1 MDLGRL
7 SRRYLLVS
15 FLACLWIAVLDAL
28 PTEGPHSADQEAQ
41 LRPHWQYP
49 QDSNTTLGN
58 STTLWA
64 VLCVYP
70 VSGIYTRMQRILL
83 YVATAFVF
91 VLRSYDWLIA
101 VGMTF
106 VLTYASA
113 ACIHAF
119 LLSTLNG
126 IGPDLDVLAIQGI
139 IVSTTIA
146 ICCYS
151 TSSQRIS
158 EYAIAPLFY
167 MWYSA
172 MLVTFITTLYS
183 TKGIWGNWGNL
194 ATFVVPAGCS
204 ADGECT
210 PGACSNATSHG
221 LFRSEM
227 DQLVPIA
234 LEQWMYYNASNASNW
249 GWGGYFPSE
258 HCLNCDGLSYSNDS
272 PIDESG
278 DFTPS
283 HILHIGIFSLIAVLV
298 ISRLVVSPLLFKS
311 SESRNVAF
319 IQFLMEFKTSGN
331 PFNRGAWLSVLV
343 FHTPFSKAPV
353 RKAMKTIL
361 FYDLSTASE
370 VEPRHIYVAKLLAS
384 CYFVCSWSARI
395 IFFMLPVATMIL
407 SELTL
412 NRLPESEAPRL
423 VGQWAPFV
431 YVGLAFLASLVLKF
445 LNYRRVGVHEQ
456 RPIIYLS
463 HPDSTESFKSPL
475 RLHLSPYLIGKE
487 FKTWW
492 NDPVNVAKQDYE
504 DMRSR
509 LRFELMA
516 ARRGAAKRGNELS
529 CVDDEEAGK
538 PANAEPVERLEF
550 NEIWERLSA
559 SVSESQNH
567 RKWSTQIP
575 STFAICRGRNQ
586 GNSLADT
593 GWITATYEEEEYEP
607 ISSVRRSIPSS
618 ESTRAKNQK
627 SKIQNL
633 SCPHYQYFI
642 TIIFIIIII
651 IIIMKCTS

>member
-1 MDLGRL
+1 
-7 SRRYLLVS
+7 
-15 FLACLWIAVLDAL
+15 
-28 PTEGPHSADQEAQ
+28 
-41 LRPHWQYP
+41 
-49 QDSNTTLGN
+49 
-58 STTLWA
+58 
-64 VLCVYP
+64 
-70 VSGIYTRMQRILL
+70 MQRILL
-83 YVATAFVF
+83 YVVTAFVF

-113 ACIHAF
+113 ACIHA
-119 LLSTLNG
+119 LLFSTLNG
-126 IGPDLDVLAIQGI
+126 IGPDFDVLAIQGI

-151 TSSQRIS
+151 ISSRRIS
-158 EYAIAPLFY
+158 KYAIAPLFY

-172 MLVTFITTLYS
+172 MLVTWITIIFS
-183 TKGIWGNWGNL
+183 TKGIQGNL

-204 ADGECT
+204 ADGECS

-249 GWGGYFPSE
+249 GWGGFSIE
-258 HCLNCDGLSYSNDS
+258 HCLNCDGLSYSNDL

-283 HILHIGIFSLIAVLV
+283 DALHFGLYILIAVLV
-298 ISRLVVSPLLFKS
+298 MSRLVVSPLLFKS
-311 SESRNVAF
+311 SESRNVVF
-319 IQFLMEFKTSGN
+319 LQFLMEFKTSGN
-331 PFNRGAWLSVLV
+331 PFNRRAWLPDMIVQR
-343 FHTPFSKAPV
+343 KAPF
-353 RKAMKTIL
+353 REAMKSIL
-361 FYDLSTASE
+361 FYDLSTESE

-395 IFFMLPVATMIL
+395 IFFMLPIATMIL

-412 NRLPESEAPRL
+412 TRLPESEAPWL

-431 YVGLAFLASLVLKF
+431 YVGLALLASLVLKF
-445 LNYRRVGVHEQ
+445 LNYRRFGVQEQ

-463 HPDSTESFKSPL
+463 HPDSTEPLKSPL

-509 LRFELMA
+509 LRFELKA
-516 ARRGAAKRGNELS
+516 ERRRAAKRGNELS

-538 PANAEPVERLEF
+538 PDNAEPVERLEF
-550 NEIWERLSA
+550 DKIWERLSA
-559 SVSESQNH
+559 STSGSQNH
-567 RKWSTQIP
+567 RDWSTQFP
-575 STFAICRGRNQ
+575 STFKICRQDHNGD
-586 GNSLADT
+586 SLVDT
-593 GWITATYEEEEYEP
+593 GWITATYEEEEYEE
-607 ISSVRRSIPSS
+607 ISTAEIRRREAKFQKNRKDREQLA
-618 ESTRAKNQK
+618 ESLETVIGDVLELGGFELR
-627 SKIQNL
+627 
-633 SCPHYQYFI
+633 
-642 TIIFIIIII
+642 
-651 IIIMKCTS
+651 

>member
-1 MDLGRL
+1 MGIGRL
-7 SRRYLLVS
+7 YLFVA
-15 FLACLWIAVLDAL
+15 FLACIWIATLDAL
-28 PTEGPHSADQEAQ
+28 PTKGPHSAAQEAS
-41 LRPHWQYP
+41 HWQYP
-49 QDSNTTLGN
+49 RGSNTTLEN
-58 STTLWA
+58 TTTLWA

-151 TSSQRIS
+151 TSSRRIS

-167 MWYSA
+167 VWYSA

-183 TKGIWGNWGNL
+183 TNGIWGNL

-204 ADGECT
+204 ADGKCS

-221 LFRSEM
+221 LFRSEL

-249 GWGGYFPSE
+249 GWGGYFPGE
-258 HCLNCDGLSYSNDS
+258 HCLNCDGLSYSNGF
-272 PIDESG
+272 PIDESS
-278 DFTPS
+278 DFAPS
-283 HILHIGIFSLIAVLV
+283 DILHIGIFSLIAVLV

-311 SESRNVAF
+311 SESRNVVF
-319 IQFLMEFKTSGN
+319 IHFLMEFKTSGN

-353 RKAMKTIL
+353 REAMKTIL
-361 FYDLSTASE
+361 FHDLSAASE

-412 NRLPESEAPRL
+412 TRLPESEAPRL
-423 VGQWAPFV
+423 VSQWAPFV
-431 YVGLAFLASLVLKF
+431 YVGLALLASLVLKF
-445 LNYRRVGVHEQ
+445 LNYRRVGVQEQ

-463 HPDSTESFKSPL
+463 RPDSTEPLKSPL
-475 RLHLSPYLIGKE
+475 SLYLSPCLIGKE

-492 NDPVNVAKQDYE
+492 NDPVNIAKQDYV
-504 DMRSR
+504 DMRR
-509 LRFELMA
+509 QLRFELMA
-516 ARRGAAKRGNELS
+516 ARRRAAKRRQKELS
-529 CVDDEEAGK
+529 CVGDDEVAE
-538 PANAEPVERLEF
+538 PVNAEPVERLEF
-550 NEIWERLSA
+550 DEIWERLSA

-567 RKWSTQIP
+567 RNWSTQIP
-575 STFAICRGRNQ
+575 STFATCREDNH

-593 GWITATYEEEEYEP
+593 GWITAAYEEEYEP
-607 ISSVRRSIPSS
+607 MSSAEIDRRDRERLADSLETFIGDVL
-618 ESTRAKNQK
+618 E
-627 SKIQNL
+627 L
-633 SCPHYQYFI
+633 SGFELR
-642 TIIFIIIII
+642 
-651 IIIMKCTS
+651 